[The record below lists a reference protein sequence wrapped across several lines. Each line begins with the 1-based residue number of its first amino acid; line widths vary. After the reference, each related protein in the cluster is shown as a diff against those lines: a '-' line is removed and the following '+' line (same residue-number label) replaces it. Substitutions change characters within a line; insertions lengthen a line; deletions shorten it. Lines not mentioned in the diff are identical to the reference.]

1 MSRRFGIVLARI
13 PIFPL
18 AVLITVGLFPLGCVA
33 TLDGGYGETM
43 VVQGDSD
50 ARRRRPRVSSTKR
63 PTDRASR
70 SGSQDTTRPTLKLS
84 TSADRPAIR
93 KPGTLQSDVGQPSA
107 AQQKIIQ
114 DLRADVAQKNKQIS
128 SLESRVKAL
137 GSGAGDG
144 DAAAQIQ
151 VLVEERDAAKEALDA
166 STAELEA
173 NRASHDQKILDLEGR
188 INELSGSEGGV
199 DVAKLI
205 EERDTAVRE
214 RDDIVDE
221 LDAMQM
227 IKGQMESDIQ
237 ELSEEKSEWDER
249 LGAVQ
254 TGKEAV
260 EQELADFKG
269 ERDGIVKERDDLA
282 VQVNQLQGDLD
293 LAKKAS
299 SQADDAT
306 KSGLKALQSEFG
318 KFKTEVTP
326 KSVKRATSVGLL
338 GFLVGIGALGFA
350 VFLFFTIRGLRQHI
364 DMVQAH
370 SAGALDPAEI
380 EEIIGARVADM
391 AADMGTMGA
400 GGSEIEGLV
409 GTNVKKTLKKEL
421 KSEGFQNFV
430 KQIVA
435 QSGGGGGGGE
445 GGGLNPGE
453 VKVMV
458 DNQFRAITTYLKNEA
473 VPKMVEDILRKKK

>member
-1 MSRRFGIVLARI
+1 MSRRSGIDLARI

-18 AVLITVGLFPLGCVA
+18 ALLITVGLFPLGCVA
-33 TLDGGYGETM
+33 TLDGGYGENM
-43 VVQGDSD
+43 VVQGDS
-50 ARRRRPRVSSTKR
+50 RRSRRRPPKLSSTRR
-63 PTDRASR
+63 PTDRGR
-70 SGSQDTTRPTLKLS
+70 PSGSQDTTRPTLKKS

-93 KPGTLQSDVGQPSA
+93 KPGTLQHDVGQPSA
-107 AQQKIIQ
+107 AQQKIIE
-114 DLRADVAQKNKQIS
+114 DLRADVEQKDKQIS

-137 GSGAGDG
+137 GDGAGNG
-144 DAAAQIQ
+144 DASAQIQ
-151 VLVEERDAAKEALDA
+151 VLVEERDAAKDALDA
-166 STAELEA
+166 ATAQFEA
-173 NRASHDQKILDLEGR
+173 NRTGYDQKILDLEGR

-221 LDAMQM
+221 MDAMKM
-227 IKGQMESDIQ
+227 IKGRMESEIQ

-249 LGAVQ
+249 LGTLQ

-306 KSGLKALQSEFG
+306 KKGLADLQNDFGAFKKEEWPKIGKAR
-318 KFKTEVTP
+318 K
-326 KSVKRATSVGLL
+326 VGLL

-350 VFLFFTIRGLRQHI
+350 VFLFFTIRGLRQHV

-370 SAGALDPAEI
+370 AAGGLEPAEI
-380 EEIIGARVADM
+380 EEIIGARIADM

-400 GGSEIEGLV
+400 GGAELEGLV

-435 QSGGGGGGGE
+435 QSGGGGGEG

-473 VPKMVEDILRKKK
+473 VPKMVDDILRKKK